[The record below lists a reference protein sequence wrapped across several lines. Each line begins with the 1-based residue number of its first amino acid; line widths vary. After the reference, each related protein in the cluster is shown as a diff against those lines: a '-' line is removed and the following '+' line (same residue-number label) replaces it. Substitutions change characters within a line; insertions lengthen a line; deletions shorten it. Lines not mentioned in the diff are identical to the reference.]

1 MKKIIIILL
10 ALIPT
15 CSTAVLID
23 VCYFSL
29 IKYWG
34 VSSSTLLFSLESL
47 TLGLSIFAMLYTYT
61 FFKEKLT
68 DLW

>member
-23 VCYFSL
+23 ASYFSL

-61 FFKEKLT
+61 FFKEKLEQ
-68 DLW
+68 LW